1 MIELVT
7 LATARLASRV
17 DWDAAP
23 MTAVADPFGRPI
35 FLSDPARSPSL
46 AACGTHVTAAF
57 RESLAPG
64 DAVVSND
71 PFVGADH
78 VTDFTLVRRGQRGI
92 AFARMRLP
100 DVGGFEFGGFAPQS
114 FDVWGEGARFPALR
128 VALGGAPRREGL
140 ELVALNSRT
149 PALVRRGLDAMLQ
162 TATELCEALD
172 REAPLDDAPLR
183 SAAAVAEAA
192 VARLRSGSFR
202 AESAIESPITGHR
215 PRVRAEL
222 TVTEGRPRVSFAGSS
237 PQLEAPLN
245 SPPGLTRDCVLAVLA
260 QALPGFPLAPG
271 ALDALELDPGSGT
284 ITGATP
290 PAITGLAPFHTA
302 HAIRRALAEVLSA
315 AGATGASDADRWWE
329 AHGRPSFEA
338 RVDPATLRIPRATA
352 RALMDLEQQAHR
364 DHLT

>member
-1 MIELVT
+1 MIELLT
-7 LATARLASRV
+7 AATARLAARV

-23 MTAVADPFGRPI
+23 MTAVADRFGRPI
-35 FLSDPARSPSL
+35 FVSDPARSPSL
-46 AACGTHVTAAF
+46 EGCGAHVTETF
-57 RESLAPG
+57 PESLAPG

-78 VTDFTLVRRGQRGI
+78 VTDFTLARRGEQGI

-140 ELVALNSRT
+140 ALIALNSRV
-149 PALVRRGLDAMLQ
+149 PELMRRGLDAMLQ
-162 TATELCEALD
+162 TATELCAALD

-183 SAAAVAEAA
+183 SAAAAAEAA
-192 VARLRSGSFR
+192 VARLKSGSFW
-202 AESAIESPITGHR
+202 AASAIESPVAGPQ
-215 PRVRAEL
+215 PRVSVEL
-222 TVTEGRPRVSFAGSS
+222 TVGEGRPRVSFAGSS

-260 QALPGFPLAPG
+260 ESLPGFPLAPG

-284 ITGATP
+284 IAGATP

-302 HAIRRALAEVLSA
+302 HAIRRALAEVLRA
-315 AGATGASDADRWWE
+315 AGAAGASDADRWWVL
-329 AHGRPSFEA
+329 HGRPAFKA

-352 RALMDLEQQAHR
+352 RALMDLEQHTHGSR
-364 DHLT
+364 LT